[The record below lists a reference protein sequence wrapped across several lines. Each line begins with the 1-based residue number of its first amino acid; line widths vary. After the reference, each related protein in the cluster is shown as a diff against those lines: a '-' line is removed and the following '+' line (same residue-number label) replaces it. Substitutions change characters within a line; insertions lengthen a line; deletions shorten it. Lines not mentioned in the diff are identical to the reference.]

1 MPRPSTSP
9 GTCQVPGGPIPMC
22 PALCQLAALEGSG
35 GLGRWRVAQPGPRSV
50 MGGRSSLGPEVA
62 RPLSP
67 VPCPRQLTAREGSGG
82 LGRVAG
88 GGPLCVHSCAPG
100 NRVGTAERMR
110 ARPEASEGRCVCMG
124 VVLDGGRGSRCG
136 SRCGPRCGSRCGSR
150 CGRWDGMAGQGR
162 SDCAGTWACLTPQG
176 APVVGV
182 VGWRQSVP
190 SKCAGARRSG
200 SVTVA

>member
-35 GLGRWRVAQPGPRSV
+35 GLGRWRAAQPGPRSV

-124 VVLDGGRGSRCG
+124 VVLDGGRG
-136 SRCGPRCGSRCGSR
+136 PRCGSRCGSR
-150 CGRWDGMAGQGR
+150 CGRWDGMAGQERLRGDVGLPYTAGR
-162 SDCAGTWACLTPQG
+162 SRRGRGGLASKCAVKVC
-176 APVVGV
+176 
-182 VGWRQSVP
+182 RQSVP